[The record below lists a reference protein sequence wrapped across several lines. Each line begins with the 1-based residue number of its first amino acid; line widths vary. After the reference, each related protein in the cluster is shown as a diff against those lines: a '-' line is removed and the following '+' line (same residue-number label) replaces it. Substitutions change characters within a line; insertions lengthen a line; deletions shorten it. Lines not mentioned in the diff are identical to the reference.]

1 MVKQPKSGIDAGE
14 TLLERWRANR
24 TQHSQRAVGGHLHLT
39 DRRLLFE
46 PHAFDAS
53 LAGRTVSV
61 PLADISDV
69 TRVPRDLR
77 DFFGGG
83 LRARLAVVTPHETHL
98 FVVNGLDAKVE
109 RIQEERRRAQ
119 GQPT

>member
-1 MVKQPKSGIDAGE
+1 MVKQPKSGLDAGE
-14 TLLERWRANR
+14 ALLERWRANR

-61 PLADISDV
+61 SLADISDV

-83 LRARLAVVTPHETHL
+83 LRVRLAVVTPLETHL